1 MENLHNCRTLVP
13 MFSLLALLLHFSSFH
28 SLSLAYELPDKN
40 FINCGSD
47 AAINLTGRT
56 FIADGSFS
64 SQKSKAVKASNQLP
78 DNISTLYQT
87 ARIFSQ
93 QSYYKFEVSENGTY
107 LVRLHFLAF
116 SSSVNLSTALFD
128 VLAFPNVSNSGF
140 KLLSNFTAKNSSNS
154 PLIKEFFL
162 GIDPGIFKI
171 YFIPQASSF
180 AFVNGIEVFL
190 APTSFSP
197 ETDNSSLPLVLHT
210 IYRVNVGGQEVTPY
224 IDKIWRNWEQDDSY
238 LSDSNSAKEIHYPNK
253 PSYYNEELNDPATH
267 FIAANDFIA
276 PDSVYQTAK
285 EMNITPSRPFNSF
298 NITWS
303 FNARRNARH
312 LVRVHFCDIIGQPG
326 NIVFNLYSNGNF
338 SKKVGGN
345 QSFFSTESATPFY
358 YDFVVSSNESQLI
371 SISVGARINSTNKTA
386 FLNGLEMLEIMES
399 SVSVSDVKESL
410 KKNVGLVVGS
420 VVGSLSFIC
429 ILAFGILFGLK
440 HIRRLTAIRGVKISF
455 AEVQRAT
462 NNFDDE
468 KLLGEGGFGN
478 VYRGT
483 LLDGRKVAVKRAKKG
498 SGQGLGEFHTE
509 IKILSKIHHR
519 HLVSLIGY
527 CDEKSEMI
535 IVYEF
540 MENGT
545 LSDHLYA
552 SDFPR
557 MPWKQRLEICIGA
570 ARGLDY
576 LHTVAAGGIIHRD
589 VKSNNILLDE
599 NNVAKVADFGLSKHG
614 SVDETHVVT
623 KVKGTLGY
631 LDPDYVMSEQLSEK
645 SDVYSF
651 GVVLLEVLCGRP
663 PIDRDLP
670 RDEINLAEW
679 VLHCK
684 TKGLLEQVVDS
695 SLEGQIDAN
704 SLRVFSDTAEKCLQK
719 DANDRPTMVNVL
731 SDLEYALKLHVALNL
746 RELSSEDSTANA
758 SSAFIYVERLPSL
771 SSTVNADDTAV
782 SADGSVDTTPSQVF
796 SQLKFGDAR

>member
-1 MENLHNCRTLVP
+1 
-13 MFSLLALLLHFSSFH
+13 MFSLLALLLHLSSFH

-56 FIADGSFS
+56 FIADDSFY

-93 QSYYKFEVSENGTY
+93 QSYYKFEISENGTY

-162 GIDPGIFKI
+162 GIDPGTFKI
-171 YFIPQASSF
+171 YFVPQASSF
-180 AFVNGIEVFL
+180 AFVNAIEVFL
-190 APTSFSP
+190 APASFSP
-197 ETDNSSLPLVLHT
+197 ENYNSSLPLVLHT
-210 IYRVNVGGQEVTPY
+210 IYRVNVGGEEVAPDT
-224 IDKIWRNWEQDDSY
+224 DRIWRNWEQDDRY
-238 LSDSNSAKEIHYPNK
+238 LSDPNSAEEISYPNK
-253 PSYYNEELNDPATH
+253 PSYYNGELNDPATH

-276 PDSVYQTAK
+276 PDSVYRTAK
-285 EMNITPSRPFNSF
+285 EMNITPSRPFDSF

-303 FNARRNARH
+303 FNAARRNARH

-338 SKKVGGN
+338 SKKVGGY
-345 QSFFSTESATPFY
+345 QSLFDTQSATPFY

-371 SISVGARINSTNKTA
+371 SISVGARNKSTNNTA
-386 FLNGLEMLEIMES
+386 FLNGLEMLEIMEG
-399 SVSVSDVKESL
+399 SVSVSDVKESV
-410 KKNVGLVVGS
+410 KKM
-420 VVGSLSFIC
+420 
-429 ILAFGILFGLK
+429 
-440 HIRRLTAIRGVKISF
+440 LTAIRGVKISF

-498 SGQGLGEFHTE
+498 SRQGLGEFHTE
-509 IKILSKIHHR
+509 IKILSKILHR

-552 SDFPR
+552 SDVPR

-623 KVKGTLGY
+623 KVKGTIGY
-631 LDPDYVMSEQLSEK
+631 LDPDYMMSEQLSEK

-663 PIDRDLP
+663 PIDGNLP
-670 RDEINLAEW
+670 RDEMNLAEW

-695 SLEGQIDAN
+695 SLEGQIDAH
-704 SLRVFSDTAEKCLQK
+704 SLRVFSDTAEKCLRK
-719 DANDRPTMVNVL
+719 EANDRPTMGNVL
-731 SDLEYALKLHVALNL
+731 SDLEYALRLHLALNL
-746 RELSSEDSTANA
+746 RELSFEDSTANA
-758 SSAFIYVERLPSL
+758 SSAFIHVGRLPSL

-782 SADGSVDTTPSQVF
+782 SADGSVDTTPSQIF

>member
-13 MFSLLALLLHFSSFH
+13 MFSLLALLLHLSSFH
-28 SLSLAYELPDKN
+28 SLSLAYELPDEN

-47 AAINLTGRT
+47 AAITLDRRT

-78 DNISTLYQT
+78 DNISILYQT

-128 VLAFPNVSNSGF
+128 VLAFHNVSNSGF

-180 AFVNGIEVFL
+180 AFVNAIEVFL

-197 ETDNSSLPLVLHT
+197 ENDNSSLPLVLHT
-210 IYRVNVGGQEVTPY
+210 IYRVNVGGQEVTPD
-224 IDKIWRNWEQDDSY
+224 IDTIWRNWEQDDRY
-238 LSDSNSAKEIHYPNK
+238 LSDPNSAKEFHYSGEPD
-253 PSYYNEELNDPATH
+253 YYKEELNDPETH
-267 FIAANDFIA
+267 FIAANEFIA
-276 PDSVYQTAK
+276 PDFVYQTAK
-285 EMNITPSRPFNSF
+285 GMNPSRPFDSF

-303 FNARRNARH
+303 FNAARRNARH

-338 SKKVGGN
+338 SKKVGGS
-345 QSFFSTESATPFY
+345 QSPFDTQPATPFY